1 MMKQDFIISVSN
13 SRESAHS
20 FLFYVPFF
28 LNSTS
33 SNPKPLQILPLHACF
48 KRILTSS
55 FGILTEISGILTEI
69 PEILYKNPKILY
81 KIPEISV
88 KIPEISV
95 KNLEISVKI
104 LEISFKIPEISV
116 KIPKISVKYPEI
128 LNRIRFEAFQRSLL
142 PVSFRL
148 IKIEIGRMISLN
160 SLLNF

>member
-95 KNLEISVKI
+95 K
-104 LEISFKIPEISV
+104 
-116 KIPKISVKYPEI
+116 IPKISVKYPEI

-148 IKIEIGRMISLN
+148 IKIEIGRMIN
-160 SLLNF
+160 SFERL